1 MNLNIV
7 APICTTGYGIA
18 AYNIVKE
25 LDKRHSVTLYPISN
39 QMEFDDQFLC
49 DAVDR
54 QQNPNLNSPTVKIWH
69 QNQQQESVGHGEHIG
84 FPIFE
89 LDTFTEYEKASL
101 RHCDRLFVCSQWAKD
116 VVLNNLTELSKDRVH
131 VIPLGVDSSL
141 FSSAKQTSRKNTI
154 FFNCGKWEYRKGHDV
169 LLEAFNRAFSPS
181 DDVELWMLCD
191 NPFIGQD
198 GNNAWRSSYIGSV
211 MGQSRKIRMIPR
223 QKTHEDVYNIMRQ
236 TDCGVFPARAEGW
249 NLELLEMMACG
260 KEVIATNYSAHTEF
274 CNQDNCRL
282 IEIEEEE
289 EADDGVWF
297 HGQGNWAK
305 ITDKNIDAIAE
316 HMRDVHK
323 RKQANDL
330 SPNVDGVFTANKYS
344 WKNTA
349 KEIINAI
356 C

>member
-7 APICTTGYGIA
+7 GAVCTTGYGIA
-18 AYNIVKE
+18 TYNIIKE
-25 LDKRHSVTLYPISN
+25 LDKRHKITLYPISGKV
-39 QMEFDDQFLC
+39 EFKDQFIL

-54 QQNPNLNSPTVKIWH
+54 QMKPNLEAPCLSIWH
-69 QNQQQESVGHGEHIG
+69 QDQLQSHVGHGEHIG

-101 RHCDRLFVCSQWAKD
+101 KHCDRLFVCSQWAKD
-116 VVLNNLTELSKDRVH
+116 VITNNLPSYPEDKINV
-131 VIPLGVDSSL
+131 VPLGVDSLL
-141 FSSAKQTSRKNTI
+141 FSSANPVTRKNTV
-154 FFNCGKWEYRKGHDV
+154 FFNCGKWEVRKGHDI
-169 LLEAFNRAFSPS
+169 LGEAFNRAFTPD
-181 DDVELWMLCD
+181 DDVELWMMPT
-191 NPFIGQD
+191 NPFLNQQQHND
-198 GNNAWRSSYIGSV
+198 WAEKYINTP
-211 MGQSRKIRMIPR
+211 MGKSRKINFIPR
-223 QKTHEDVYNIMRQ
+223 QKSHENVYNIMRQ